1 MRNLQETGT
10 YLEEKAKLHRN
21 ISIIFFAIGGFGLLI
36 SFLITNFT
44 LIFIFIISLLV
55 GGFFLKNYL
64 NYSGGLQGEQ
74 KTIEAL
80 QNLPDSYSLIND
92 VNLPNGYGNIDH
104 IVLGNN
110 GIFIIETKNF
120 EGEIICRGDEW
131 IRHYEGGHKISMKG
145 RPYYQE
151 DRDYEIKSPSK
162 QVKGNALKLK
172 QYIESKN
179 IFSKSLR
186 LWVEGI
192 VVFTHD
198 NVILH
203 CDNSTVP
210 VFKVDQLCNYIRN
223 KESKI
228 KFSSHELEKVAKTLL
243 RQA

>member
-10 YLEEKAKLHRN
+10 YLEDKAKLHRN
-21 ISIIFFAIGGFGLLI
+21 ISSIFFAIGGVGILI

-44 LIFIFIISLLV
+44 LIYIFIISLLI
-55 GGFFLKNYL
+55 GGFFFKFYMNYR
-64 NYSGGLQGEQ
+64 GGLQGEHM
-74 KTIEAL
+74 TIESL
-80 QNLPDSYSLIND
+80 QNLPNSYCLIND

-104 IVLGNN
+104 IVLGSN
-110 GIFIIETKNF
+110 GIFAIETKNF
-120 EGEIICRGDEW
+120 EGELRCEGDNW
-131 IRHYEGGHKISMKG
+131 YQYKDTWKI
-145 RPYYQE
+145 PE
-151 DRDYEIKSPSK
+151 EHEIKSPSK

-192 VVFTHD
+192 VVFTHN

-203 CDNSTVP
+203 CDNPTVP
-210 VFKVDQLCNYIRN
+210 VFKVNQLCNYIRN

-228 KFSSHELEKVAKTLL
+228 KFSSHELEKVAKILL

>member
-1 MRNLQETGT
+1 MKNLQETGT

-21 ISIIFFAIGGFGLLI
+21 ISIIFFAIGGLGLLV
-36 SFLITNFT
+36 SYLIMNFT
-44 LIFIFIISLLV
+44 LGFIFIISLSI
-55 GGFFLKNYL
+55 GGIFLKFYL
-64 NYSGGLQGEQ
+64 NYSGGFQGEQ
-74 KTIEAL
+74 ITIEAL
-80 QNLPDSYSLIND
+80 QNLSDSYYLIND

-104 IVLGNN
+104 IVLGSN

-120 EGEIICRGDEW
+120 EGEIRCEGDIW
-131 IRHYEGGHKISMKG
+131 YQYKDTWKI
-145 RPYYQE
+145 PE
-151 DRDYEIKSPSK
+151 EHEIKSPSK

-186 LWVEGI
+186 IWVEGI

-203 CDNSTVP
+203 CDNPTVP
-210 VFKVDQLCNYIRN
+210 VFKVNQLCNYIRN
-223 KESKI
+223 KESRI
-228 KFSSHELEKVAKTLL
+228 KFSSQELEKVAKILL